1 MRMRWTTQNEATG
14 ADGFLLEGD
23 ATIAA
28 EMGFLKSVGCPD
40 TCGAK
45 LVSVEVTG
53 QTESVTT
60 AEVSVRM
67 AHWLEDETDAEEDES

>member
-1 MRMRWTTQNEATG
+1 MCECDGLHRMKQPARMAFCWG
-14 ADGFLLEGD
+14 GL
-23 ATIAA
+23 
-28 EMGFLKSVGCPD
+28 PD

>member
-1 MRMRWTTQNEATG
+1 MAFCWG
-14 ADGFLLEGD
+14 GL
-23 ATIAA
+23 
-28 EMGFLKSVGCPD
+28 PD